1 MPKTEST
8 KPETRRHQFEE
19 LIDDGVETVRAQTP
33 DVHFLAGRDRTA
45 TPRCMA
51 HPMDLGSNFV
61 EYGIESV
68 GKHDVFGTN
77 PRTVSCKFL
86 LDVVSAV

>member
-8 KPETRRHQFEE
+8 EPETRRHQVEE
-19 LIDDGVETVRAQTP
+19 LIDSGVEIVRAEAP
-33 DVHFLAGRDRTA
+33 DVHLHAGRDRTA
-45 TPRCMA
+45 TPCCMT
-51 HPMDLGSNFV
+51 HSMNLRPDRV
-61 EYGIESV
+61 EHGIESV
-68 GKHDVFGTN
+68 SKYDVFGTN